1 MDIPNLVFMA
11 LAVVVIPILG
21 FIILRIVLKREPYEF
36 DMVFMKPGVNDHV
49 MIRGS
54 SLDFEHEI
62 DGKKYEIKSDRL
74 YRVKPGFPVRIW
86 MKIRSVRERFTV
98 VYPDTKTEPI
108 APVEVGVTARILKEV
123 NESRALDKALRSEF
137 KVPMDMKKILL
148 IIGFLVICS
157 IIYVL
162 MSGEIAI

>member
-1 MDIPNLVFMA
+1 MDFPNLVFMA
-11 LAVVVIPILG
+11 LAGIVIPILG
-21 FIILRIVLKREPYEF
+21 LIIARIVLKRKPYEF
-36 DMVFMKPGVNDHV
+36 EMVFMRPGVNDHV

-62 DGKKYEIKSDRL
+62 NGKKYEIKSDRL
-74 YRVKPGFPVRIW
+74 YRVKPGLPVRIW

-98 VYPDTKTEPI
+98 VYPYKKTKAISPPDVT
-108 APVEVGVTARILKEV
+108 VTARILKEV
-123 NESRALDKALRSEF
+123 NESRALDRALRSEF

-157 IIYVL
+157 VIYVL
-162 MSGEIAI
+162 MSGDIAI